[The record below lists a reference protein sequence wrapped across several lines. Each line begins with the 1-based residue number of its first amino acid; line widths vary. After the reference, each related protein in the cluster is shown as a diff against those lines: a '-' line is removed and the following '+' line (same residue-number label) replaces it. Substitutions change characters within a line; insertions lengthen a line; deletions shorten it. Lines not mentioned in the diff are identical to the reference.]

1 MQDYITQSI
10 QEGIRLK
17 ENILNNRQMLAD
29 IETVGNL
36 IVQALR
42 QGHKVLLC
50 GNGGSCADCEHIT
63 GELMKGFLSRR
74 PISPEKKAEMKRLN
88 PDIGEDVLS
97 KLQLAVPAIPL
108 PSLTALNSAFCND
121 VDPSLVYAQEL
132 MGLGTPGDML
142 LCISTSGNSANC
154 VAAAEVGK
162 ALGLTVI
169 ALTGAKG
176 GRLKEKADICI
187 CVPETETFKVQD
199 CLLYTSDAA
208 DD

>member
-1 MQDYITQSI
+1 MEELLTRYPA
-10 QEGIRLK
+10 LK
-17 ENILNNRQMLAD
+17 CCAEEIGKTAEILISGFKA
-29 IETVGNL
+29 GNKL
-36 IVQALR
+36 M
-42 QGHKVLLC
+42 LC

-74 PISPEKKAEMKRLN
+74 PISPEKRAEMKKLN

-187 CVPETETFKVQD
+187 CVPETETFKVQELHLPVYHYL
-199 CLLYTSDAA
+199 CAEVEATIFS
-208 DD
+208 

>member
-1 MQDYITQSI
+1 MEELLTRYPA
-10 QEGIRLK
+10 LK
-17 ENILNNRQMLAD
+17 CCAEEIGKTAEILISGFKA
-29 IETVGNL
+29 GNKL
-36 IVQALR
+36 M
-42 QGHKVLLC
+42 LC

-74 PISPEKKAEMKRLN
+74 PISPEKRAEMKKLN

-154 VAAAEVGK
+154 AAAAEVGK

-187 CVPETETFKVQD
+187 CVPETETFKVQELHLPVYHYL
-199 CLLYTSDAA
+199 CAEVEATIFG
-208 DD
+208 

>member
-1 MQDYITQSI
+1 MEELLTRYPA
-10 QEGIRLK
+10 LK
-17 ENILNNRQMLAD
+17 CCAEEIAKTTEILISGFKA
-29 IETVGNL
+29 GNKL
-36 IVQALR
+36 M
-42 QGHKVLLC
+42 LC

-108 PSLTALNSAFCND
+108 PSLTGLNSAFCND

-132 MGLGTPGDML
+132 MGLGKTGDML

-154 VAAAEVGK
+154 AAAAEVGK

-176 GRLKEKADICI
+176 GLLKEKADICI
-187 CVPETETFKVQD
+187 CVPETETFKVQELHLPVYHYL
-199 CLLYTSDAA
+199 CAKVEAA
-208 DD
+208 IFG

>member
-1 MQDYITQSI
+1 MEELLTRYPA
-10 QEGIRLK
+10 LK
-17 ENILNNRQMLAD
+17 SCAGEIGKTAEILISGFKA
-29 IETVGNL
+29 GNKL
-36 IVQALR
+36 M
-42 QGHKVLLC
+42 LC

-74 PISPEKKAEMKRLN
+74 PISPEKKAEMKKLN

-108 PSLTALNSAFCND
+108 PSLTGLNSVFCND

-187 CVPETETFKVQD
+187 CVPETETFKVQELHLPVYHYL
-199 CLLYTSDAA
+199 CAEVEATIFG
-208 DD
+208 

>member
-1 MQDYITQSI
+1 MEELLTRYPA
-10 QEGIRLK
+10 LK
-17 ENILNNRQMLAD
+17 CCAEEIGKTAEILISGFKA
-29 IETVGNL
+29 GNKL
-36 IVQALR
+36 M
-42 QGHKVLLC
+42 LC

-108 PSLTALNSAFCND
+108 PSLTGLNSAFCND

-162 ALGLTVI
+162 ALGLIVI

-187 CVPETETFKVQD
+187 CVPETETFKVQELHLPVYHYL
-199 CLLYTSDAA
+199 CAEVEATIFG
-208 DD
+208 

>member
-1 MQDYITQSI
+1 M
-10 QEGIRLK
+10 EELLK
-17 ENILNNRQMLAD
+17 RYPVLKSCAEEIEKTAEILISGFKA
-29 IETVGNL
+29 GNKL
-36 IVQALR
+36 M
-42 QGHKVLLC
+42 LC

-74 PISPEKKAEMKRLN
+74 PITPEKKAEMLRLN
-88 PDIGEDVLS
+88 PALSEEVLS

-108 PSLTALNSAFCND
+108 PSLTGLNSAFCND
-121 VDPSLVYAQEL
+121 VDPQLVYAQEL
-132 MGLGTPGDML
+132 MGLGKTGDML

-176 GRLKEKADICI
+176 GLLKEKADICI
-187 CVPETETFKVQD
+187 CVPETETFKVQELHLPVYHYLCAKAEKVLFD
-199 CLLYTSDAA
+199 
-208 DD
+208 

>member
-1 MQDYITQSI
+1 MEELLTRYPA
-10 QEGIRLK
+10 LK
-17 ENILNNRQMLAD
+17 SCAEEIEKTAEILISGFKA
-29 IETVGNL
+29 GNKL
-36 IVQALR
+36 
-42 QGHKVLLC
+42 LLC

-187 CVPETETFKVQD
+187 CVPETETFKVQELHLPVYHYL
-199 CLLYTSDAA
+199 CAEVEATIFS
-208 DD
+208 

>member
-1 MQDYITQSI
+1 MEELLTRYPA
-10 QEGIRLK
+10 LK
-17 ENILNNRQMLAD
+17 CCAEEIGKTTEILISGFKA
-29 IETVGNL
+29 GNKL
-36 IVQALR
+36 M
-42 QGHKVLLC
+42 LC

-88 PDIGEDVLS
+88 PAIGEDVLS

-154 VAAAEVGK
+154 AAAAEVGK

-187 CVPETETFKVQD
+187 CVPETETFKVQELHLPVYHYL
-199 CLLYTSDAA
+199 CAEVEATLFG
-208 DD
+208 